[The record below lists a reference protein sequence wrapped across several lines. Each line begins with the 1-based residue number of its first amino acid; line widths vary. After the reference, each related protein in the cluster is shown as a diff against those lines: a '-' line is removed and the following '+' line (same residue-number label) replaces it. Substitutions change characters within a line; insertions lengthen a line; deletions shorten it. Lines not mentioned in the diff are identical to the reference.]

1 MKRFLL
7 FLILG
12 WLFGGVQ
19 AQTDLETL
27 MATRGEYFFSLPLQ
41 QREEAKRLTRL
52 CSVDKLEGN
61 RLICYANEE
70 QYRQLL
76 AMGYQPTLLMPPSMQ
91 EHYAMWDGSRR
102 EAYDWDAYPTYE
114 AYQDMMKQYASDYPE
129 RCTYFEL
136 GTLASGRKLMFCR
149 FNNG

>member
-1 MKRFLL
+1 MKRLLL

-19 AQTDLETL
+19 AQTDLEAL

-61 RLICYANEE
+61 HLICYANEE

-114 AYQDMMKQYASDYPE
+114 AWRAVASSCFAASTTGSLTASPSSS
-129 RCTYFEL
+129 
-136 GTLASGRKLMFCR
+136 TLLPSMATS
-149 FNNG
+149 

>member
-1 MKRFLL
+1 M
-7 FLILG
+7 
-12 WLFGGVQ
+12 

-41 QREEAKRLTRL
+41 QCEEAERLTRL
-52 CSVDKLEGN
+52 CSIDKLEGN
-61 RLICYANEE
+61 HLICYANEE

-102 EAYDWDAYPTYE
+102 EAYD
-114 AYQDMMKQYASDYPE
+114 
-129 RCTYFEL
+129 
-136 GTLASGRKLMFCR
+136 
-149 FNNG
+149 